1 MSEYGEVTGNPPFG
15 LQRARADEPWKNNER
30 ISTSLFYSSFQAYLP
45 LVQRLMTAGSEG
57 ADAISGG
64 VINRVPAL
72 CVCCPALRRRHR

>member
-1 MSEYGEVTGNPPFG
+1 MENQQNSSPYF
-15 LQRARADEPWKNNER
+15 
-30 ISTSLFYSSFQAYLP
+30 SLLFFFPSLP

-57 ADAISGG
+57 ADGISGG